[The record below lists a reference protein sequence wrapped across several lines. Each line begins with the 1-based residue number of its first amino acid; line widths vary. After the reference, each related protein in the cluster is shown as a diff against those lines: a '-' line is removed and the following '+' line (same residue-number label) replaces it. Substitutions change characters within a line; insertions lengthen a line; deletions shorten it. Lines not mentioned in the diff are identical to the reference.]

1 MSTVGQKIKALKK
14 LIKQAEQ
21 TDLISAYIDALEA
34 HESYKRDIT
43 TPDTDSFYPDIYKDL
58 KDALHKSLHKSVHKS
73 APKEK
78 DKLLMAIELHGHSLS
93 GISPGQKKGIV

>member
-58 KDALHKSLHKSVHKS
+58 KDALY
-73 APKEK
+73 
-78 DKLLMAIELHGHSLS
+78 KL
-93 GISPGQKKGIV
+93 